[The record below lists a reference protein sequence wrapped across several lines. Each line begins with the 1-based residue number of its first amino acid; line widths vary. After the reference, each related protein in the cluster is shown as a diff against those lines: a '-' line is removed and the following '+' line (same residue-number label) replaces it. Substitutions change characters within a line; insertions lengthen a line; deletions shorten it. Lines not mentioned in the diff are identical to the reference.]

1 MLIVILNF
9 KKVIVTFNI
18 VSAPFPKSKTLLN
31 FEKVNRALAY
41 PLAAL
46 LYRTRLEKT
55 SVLFLR
61 HTGSLTPSPSKN
73 LSKRLQRLIF
83 LSIFKNL
90 SCVTLRLVV

>member
-46 LYRTRLEKT
+46 LYHDVGVK
-55 SVLFLR
+55 
-61 HTGSLTPSPSKN
+61 SL
-73 LSKRLQRLIF
+73 I
-83 LSIFKNL
+83 
-90 SCVTLRLVV
+90 